1 MNMGFK
7 CGIVGLPNVGKSTL
21 FNALMKTV
29 QAQSAN
35 YPFCTIEPNSGI
47 VAVPDIR
54 LENISTI
61 SKSEKTIPTSLEIM
75 DIAGLVKG
83 AHKGEGLGN
92 QFLSHIREVDAI
104 IHVVRCFD
112 DDNIIHVE
120 HSVDPLRDIEII
132 ETELMMADIDS
143 CQRRIDNLAKKAK
156 SGDKESKEML
166 EKLTNALTL
175 LNQGKR
181 DTTLQDLNLL
191 SCKPTLFVCNSTEGQ
206 INDHVRSVQKYAAQF
221 NAPVI
226 VLCAQTEAE
235 LCALTDIERQEFLES
250 LGLKESGLDQLI
262 NAGYKLLNL
271 VTYFTSGPK
280 ETRAWTITK
289 NTKAPQAASK
299 IHTDI
304 ERGFIRAE
312 VMAYEDFIQYK
323 GETGVKEAGKLRVE
337 GKDYIVQDGDIM
349 YFRFNV

>member
-1 MNMGFK
+1 MGFK

-21 FNALMKTV
+21 FNALMKTI

-35 YPFCTIEPNSGI
+35 YPFCTIEPNSGV
-47 VAVPDIR
+47 VAVPDPR
-54 LENISTI
+54 LDKIASI
-61 SKSEKTIPTSLEIM
+61 AKSEKIVPTSLEIM

-92 QFLSHIREVDAI
+92 QFLSHIRGVEAI

-120 HSVDPLRDIEII
+120 NSVDPMRDIEII

-143 CQRRIDNLAKKAK
+143 CKRRKDGLSKKIK
-156 SGDKESKEML
+156 SGDKEAQATLTFL
-166 EKLTNALTL
+166 EEAAALL
-175 LNQGKR
+175 AEGKKDQR
-181 DTTLQDLNLL
+181 FNELDLI
-191 SCKPTLFVCNSTEGQ
+191 SCKPTVFVCNTTEGQ
-206 INDHVRSVQKYAAQF
+206 MNDYVRQVQVYAAKS
-221 NAPVI
+221 NSPVI
-226 VLCAQTEAE
+226 ILCAKTESE
-235 LCALTDIERQEFLES
+235 LCALSDVEQQEFLEA

-262 NAGYKLLNL
+262 REGYRLLDL
-271 VTYFTSGPK
+271 VTYFTCGPK

-289 NTKAPQAASK
+289 NTKAPQAAAE

-312 VMAYEDFIQYK
+312 VSAYEDFIQYN
-323 GETGVKEAGKLRVE
+323 GDAGVKDAGKLRVE
-337 GKDYIVQDGDIM
+337 GKDYVVQDGDMM

>member
-1 MNMGFK
+1 MGFK

-21 FNALMKTV
+21 FNALMKTI

-35 YPFCTIEPNSGI
+35 YPFCTIEPNAGV
-47 VAVPDIR
+47 VAVPDAR
-54 LENISTI
+54 LEKISSI
-61 SKSEKTIPTSLEIM
+61 SKSEKTVPTSLEIM

-120 HSVDPLRDIEII
+120 NSVDPLRDIEII
-132 ETELMMADIDS
+132 ETELMLADIDS
-143 CQRRIDNLAKKAK
+143 CKRRKEGLVKKSK
-156 SGDKESKEML
+156 SGDKDAQETIALL
-166 EKLTNALTL
+166 EDALSSL
-175 LNQGKR
+175 EQGKR
-181 DTTLQDLNLL
+181 SDKFNALNLL
-191 SCKPTLFVCNSTEGQ
+191 SCKPTLFVCNTTEGK
-206 INDHVRSVQKYAAQF
+206 INDYVERVKEYASSY
-221 NAPVI
+221 NNPVI
-226 VLCAQTEAE
+226 ILCAKTESE
-235 LCALTDIERQEFLES
+235 LCALNDEEQKEFLEA

-262 NAGYKLLNL
+262 REGYKLLDL

-289 NTKAPQAASK
+289 NTKAPQAAAK

-312 VMAYEDFIQYK
+312 VMRFDDFVQYH
-323 GETGVKEAGKLRVE
+323 GESGVKDAGKLRVE
-337 GKDYIVQDGDIM
+337 GKDYIVEDGDMM